1 MPHAAACNC
10 GQLRLTCEGQPVRV
24 SMCHC
29 LECQRRTGAVLSVSG
44 APERSSATKHGSN
57 GSKLLQSQATQLNS
71 RAYQTPG
78 AR

>member
-1 MPHAAACNC
+1 MP
-10 GQLRLTCEGQPVRV
+10 
-24 SMCHC
+24 
-29 LECQRRTGAVLSVSG
+29 QRAIVDNYASPAKDNLYAFRCAIALSVSG